1 MTIVLFALF
10 TSTAALQAAPQV
22 QLSLRQAPRARAA
35 VSMVKLPFKLP
46 DLPFTNDDTAELAAA
61 AYDVVIVGAG
71 AAGVGCGMTLTKTFG
86 LDPSRVLLLER
97 GDAIGES
104 FRRWPAEMRLIS
116 PSFNQ
121 QGWTASMDLNSIAR
135 GSSPAF
141 LFHTEHPSGKEYA
154 DYLTVCANAYDL
166 NVRTATE
173 VVSIEP
179 KGKPGG
185 PPLFRVTTRPSKPAD
200 QEGGQEGATES
211 ATETLSA
218 RYVVWAAGEFQYP
231 DQDPDELPGAELCVH
246 NSRVESWARLPG
258 DDFVVI
264 GGYESGADAA
274 VNLAKARTR
283 VRLRARLRLRVRVRA
298 IPNRNPNPDP
308 DTDRLQRRHRLQA
321 RILSHPNPNL

>member
-1 MTIVLFALF
+1 MTIVPFALF

-22 QLSLRQAPRARAA
+22 QLSIRQAPRARAA
-35 VSMVKLPFKLP
+35 VSMVKLPIKLP
-46 DLPFTNDDTAELAAA
+46 GLPFTNDDTAELAAA
-61 AYDVVIVGAG
+61 AHDVVIVGAG
-71 AAGVGCGMTLTKTFG
+71 AAGVGCAMMLTKTFG

-104 FRRWPAEMRLIS
+104 FRRWPAEMRFIS

-154 DYLTVCANAYDL
+154 DYLTVCANAFDL

-185 PPLFRVTTRPSKPAD
+185 PPLFRVTTRPSKSAD
-200 QEGGQEGATES
+200 QEGGQES
-211 ATETLSA
+211 ATETLGA

-246 NSRVESWARLPG
+246 NSQVESWARLPG

-274 VNLAKARTR
+274 INLAKAGKPST
-283 VRLRARLRLRVRVRA
+283 VLASTATWDSWAMDPSVELAPYTAARLREVTAPGLA
-298 IPNRNPNPDP
+298 
-308 DTDRLQRRHRLQA
+308 
-321 RILSHPNPNL
+321 HPPPKP

>member
-1 MTIVLFALF
+1 MTIVPFALF

-104 FRRWPAEMRLIS
+104 FRRWPAEMRFIS

-218 RYVVWAAGEFQYP
+218 RYVVWAAGEFQFP

-274 VNLAKARTR
+274 VNLAKAGRSSSNPSPSPSPNPNLAKARTR
-283 VRLRARLRLRVRVRA
+283 VRLRVRARARTRVRA
-298 IPNRNPNPDP
+298 
-308 DTDRLQRRHRLQA
+308 
-321 RILSHPNPNL
+321 